1 MYTYNTGIV
10 VKYNILKISA
20 TQNNISSGVH
30 RKYIHIVIL
39 IKYSHI
45 HNIHRCQYSIREI
58 CIIIIVAI
66 LKHIA
71 LSISKYRVIF
81 LPKTATITKIQLYCF
96 NMFYCIDKN
105 NLVTFV
111 KPYFLSRNANSP
123 ALHIQLSKNYQRI
136 SESLQIDALS
146 DVTIIPK

>member
-1 MYTYNTGIV
+1 
-10 VKYNILKISA
+10 
-20 TQNNISSGVH
+20 
-30 RKYIHIVIL
+30 
-39 IKYSHI
+39 
-45 HNIHRCQYSIREI
+45 
-58 CIIIIVAI
+58 
-66 LKHIA
+66 
-71 LSISKYRVIF
+71 
-81 LPKTATITKIQLYCF
+81 
-96 NMFYCIDKN
+96 MFYCIDKN